1 MQWKDDRTW
10 LNAGDAVL
18 AICAKAGTTWTM
30 ALVASMRERG
40 KANYTSVLDVVPCAR
55 VALCVP
61 ADAR

>member
-1 MQWKDDRTW
+1 
-10 LNAGDAVL
+10 VL

-61 ADAR
+61 AEAR